1 MSEHYYVDGYN
12 VLHADPQWSALADTD
27 LEAAREALLESVSG
41 WAARTGN
48 AVCVFFDGQGRSHD
62 RRAPEPGRPNV
73 EVVFTSSRL
82 SADALIERG
91 VYTAQKRET
100 VIAVTSDRG
109 ISDFCLGLGA
119 LTMRSHHF
127 ISMLREAA
135 FRPQQARPQDSGLS
149 LDERIDEAASAHLRR
164 LRDRL
169 DPDGRNP

>member
-1 MSEHYYVDGYN
+1 MTEHYYVDGYN
-12 VLHADPQWSALADTD
+12 ILHADPTWSALADAD
-27 LEAAREALLESVSG
+27 LEAAREAVVEAVSA

-48 AVCVFFDGQGRSHD
+48 HACVFFDGQGRTHE
-62 RRAPEPGRPNV
+62 RIAPEPGRPNV

-91 VYTAQKRET
+91 VYLAHKRET

-119 LTMRSHHF
+119 LTMRADHF
-127 ISMLREAA
+127 VSMLREPPH
-135 FRPQQARPQDSGLS
+135 RARPSGAADAGLTLEQRIGDSS
-149 LDERIDEAASAHLRR
+149 SEHLRR

-169 DPDGRNP
+169 ESD